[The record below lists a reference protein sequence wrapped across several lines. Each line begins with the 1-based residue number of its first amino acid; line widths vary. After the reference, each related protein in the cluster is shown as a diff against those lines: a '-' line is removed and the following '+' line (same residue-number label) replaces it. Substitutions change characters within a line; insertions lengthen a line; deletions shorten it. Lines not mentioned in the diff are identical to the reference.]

1 MFKNTQ
7 LPLTSPMRI
16 RNYSPV
22 SNDAY
27 DQIKTRGGDQ
37 MTNDSLRY
45 EIARLDAKVDLI
57 LNHIMNTNIN
67 GASNTNKNVTSVST
81 GELALLRGMT
91 VKQHCALQLVECG
104 LRNQDIAQVLNVAE
118 NTVKQHVR
126 SICRQMGVK
135 NRAQAAT
142 VAHDI
147 FANVDPSEYERLS
160 GGIPLSWASQLQPD
174 VEDSYYPL
182 YAPTRKDG

>member
-1 MFKNTQ
+1 
-7 LPLTSPMRI
+7 
-16 RNYSPV
+16 
-22 SNDAY
+22 
-27 DQIKTRGGDQ
+27 

-57 LNHIMNTNIN
+57 LNHIMNNNN
-67 GASNTNKNVTSVST
+67 GASNTNKDVTSVST
-81 GELALLRGMT
+81 GEIALLRGMT
-91 VKQHCALQLVECG
+91 VKQHCTLQLVECG

-126 SICRQMGVK
+126 SICKQMGVK

-147 FANVDPSEYERLS
+147 FSNVDPHEYERLS
-160 GGIPLSWASQLQPD
+160 GGIPLSWASQLKPD

-182 YAPTRKDG
+182 YAPTRKEG

>member
-27 DQIKTRGGDQ
+27 NQINNRNGDT
-37 MTNDSLRY
+37 MSNDSLRY

-57 LNHIMNTNIN
+57 LNHIMNTNN
-67 GASNTNKNVTSVST
+67 GASNNQNNVTSVST
-81 GELALLRGMT
+81 GEIALLRGMT

-126 SICRQMGVK
+126 SICKQMGVK

-147 FANVDPSEYERLS
+147 FANIDPSEYERLS
-160 GGIPLSWASQLQPD
+160 GGIPLTWASQLQPN
-174 VEDSYYPL
+174 VEDQYYPL
-182 YAPTRKDG
+182 YAPTRKEG